1 MAASVCWME
10 EYSMFEK
17 IQSYLAAQLDISAD
31 EITRET
37 TFESLGIDSLDT
49 VEMVMD
55 LEAELGVD
63 LEMEEKLNTVGELV
77 DFVESK
83 LD

>member
-1 MAASVCWME
+1 
-10 EYSMFEK
+10 MFEK
-17 IQSYLAAQLDISAD
+17 IVAYLAEQLDVPAE
-31 EITRET
+31 EITMDT

-55 LEAELGVD
+55 LEADLGVD
-63 LEMEEKLNTVGELV
+63 LELDEKVSTVGELV
-77 DFVESK
+77 EFVESK